1 MGGKAVWGARPGGMQ
16 LPQESGGCRVK
27 QQEGKLVCALLYPG
41 AFSHPSLHPLHL
53 CFWELGDLRGTL
65 ALSWPRDPL
74 GV

>member
-1 MGGKAVWGARPGGMQ
+1 MWGTQPGSMQ

-27 QQEGKLVCALLYPG
+27 QQEGKLVWALLHSR
-41 AFSHPSLHPLHL
+41 AFSHPPLHPLCL
-53 CFWELGDLRGTL
+53 YFWELGDLWGTL